1 MIIEPQDAFSQK
13 MAELLISKMTHD
25 LAGPIGATENGLEL
39 LEEDGSFAS
48 DALAIARQSARN
60 VSSRLRYYRLA
71 YGSSTA
77 CQTMDPNSIKKT
89 VEAFFGS
96 DRKVDITFSEINEML
111 PKELIKCL
119 LNMILCAK
127 DALMYGGKMHIDW
140 TTQHIRIALT
150 SVDPAKPLKTGTLAL
165 VNKTTRLPEDLSA
178 YTVQAWYTGYYA
190 FSQGMQMQ
198 CDVAAPDQMIFEVRA
213 PQR

>member
-39 LEEDGSFAS
+39 LEEDGSFAA
-48 DALAIARQSARN
+48 DALSIARQSARN

-71 YGSSTA
+71 YGSSSA
-77 CQTMDPNSIKKT
+77 CQTLDPNGIKKT

-111 PKELIKCL
+111 PKELTKCL

-140 TTQHIRIALT
+140 TTQHIRIMLT
-150 SVDPAKPLKTGTLAL
+150 SVDPIKPLKVGTLAL
-165 VNKTTRLPEDLSA
+165 VGKNTALPEDLSP

-190 FSQGMQMQ
+190 FSQGMEMQ
-198 CDVAAPDQMIFEVRA
+198 SELTASDQMIMLVYA
-213 PQR
+213 PKQ

>member
-1 MIIEPQDAFSQK
+1 MIIDAQDAFSQK

-71 YGSSTA
+71 YGSSSA

-96 DRKVDITFSEINEML
+96 DRKVEITFSEINEIL
-111 PKELIKCL
+111 PKELVKGL

-140 TTQHIRIALT
+140 TSQHIRIALT
-150 SVDPAKPLKTGTLAL
+150 SVDPAKPLKSGTLAL
-165 VNKTTRLPEDLSA
+165 VEKTTTLPDDLSA

-190 FSQGMQMQ
+190 FSQGMDMQ
-198 CDVAAPDQMIFEVRA
+198 CNLMASDRMIMVVHAPKQ
-213 PQR
+213 